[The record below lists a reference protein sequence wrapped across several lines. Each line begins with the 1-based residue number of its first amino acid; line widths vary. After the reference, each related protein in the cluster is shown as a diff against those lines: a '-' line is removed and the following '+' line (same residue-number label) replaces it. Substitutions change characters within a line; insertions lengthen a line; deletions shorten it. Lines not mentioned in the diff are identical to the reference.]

1 MTKELPKA
9 SAGGMML
16 LSDANASLPGKLA
29 NNNSGTDG
37 TSPGEVRL
45 GIEDCIVLNKQ
56 KLPSGINH
64 DVTARWMLQDNHIV
78 HLIETENTLIYRDGV
93 YEDFAEVHLKK
104 TLFDSFEC
112 ITNSDGRSILS
123 SHDVKEVM
131 DRICMWSLKSINE
144 FRCDKPVFNMANG
157 VLNLE
162 TYELMPHSPD
172 WMLMS
177 KSPAKFDPQA
187 KCPNFLK
194 FRDQALESK
203 YHPLIEE
210 FIGYTLWNEYLIHKA
225 FMFLGLPRAGKGTMI
240 RVIESVIGSQDCSHV
255 SLQDLSENRFMRAR
269 LFGRKLNT
277 YGDLPTTPIKDT
289 GIFKNLTGED
299 TIDAEN
305 KFEHPFS
312 FKNSTKLL
320 FSANKLPKTKI
331 QDDAFYV
338 RWIIVFF
345 NNSVLGHEDSKLI
358 EKLTTPEELS
368 GIINLALNGLK
379 RLRENVWKFTY
390 DEDPVSIYR
399 RNCEPVIAFLE
410 DRCEVFEGY
419 VVKSDLVKAYNEYA
433 KQNGLPVAP
442 SKKAFGTTMIDQT
455 VIPVETTYPSVN
467 GKQVEAWAGIKLKQ

>member
-1 MTKELPKA
+1 MTINLSQA
-9 SAGGMML
+9 SAGGTMP
-16 LSDANASLPGKLA
+16 LSDAPASLPGKLA

-37 TSPGEVRL
+37 NPSRKARL
-45 GIEDCIVLNKQ
+45 EIEDCIVFDKHR
-56 KLPSGINH
+56 LPSGINH
-64 DVTARWMLQDNHIV
+64 DVTARWVLQGNHIV
-78 HLIETENTLIYRDGV
+78 HLIETANTLIYRDGV

-104 TLFDSFEC
+104 ELFDSFEC
-112 ITNSDGRSILS
+112 ITNAEGKSLIS
-123 SHDVKEVM
+123 SHDIKEVM

-144 FRCDKPVFNMANG
+144 FRCDQPVFNMANG

-177 KSPAKFDPQA
+177 KSPAKFNPYA

-210 FIGYTLWNEYLIHKA
+210 FIGYTLWNEYHIHKA

-240 RVIESVIGSQDCSHV
+240 RVIESAIGSQDCSHV
-255 SLQDLSENRFMRAR
+255 SLQDLSEHRFMRAR

-277 YGDLPTTPIKDT
+277 YGDLPAAPIKDT
-289 GIFKNLTGED
+289 GVFKNLTGED
-299 TIDAEN
+299 TIEAEN

-312 FKNSTKLL
+312 FKNSAKLL

-331 QDDAFYV
+331 QDDAFYI

-345 NNSVLGHEDSKLI
+345 NNSVVGKEDSGLTA
-358 EKLTTPEELS
+358 KLTTPEELS
-368 GIINLALNGLK
+368 GVINLALDGLK
-379 RLRENVWKFTY
+379 RLRENGWKFTY

-419 VVKSDLVKAYNEYA
+419 VIKSDLIQAYNEYA
-433 KQNGLPVAP
+433 KQKGLPVAP
-442 SKKAFGTTMIDQT
+442 SKKAFGTTMMDQT
-455 VIPVETTYPSVN
+455 VMPVETTYPSVN
-467 GKQVEAWAGIKLKQ
+467 GKQVEAWAGITLKE